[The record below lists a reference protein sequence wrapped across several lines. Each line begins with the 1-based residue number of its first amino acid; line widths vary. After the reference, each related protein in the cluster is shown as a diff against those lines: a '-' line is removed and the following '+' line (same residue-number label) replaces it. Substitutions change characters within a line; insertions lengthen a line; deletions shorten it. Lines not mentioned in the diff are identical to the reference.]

1 MQLSTIRVR
10 ARATDAL
17 TSRGCHCMKVN
28 QTLRAQGF
36 LTAGPPLLFL
46 PPQRPPSKQCPAKL
60 LLLPMALSLVAQP
73 VLRTSPS
80 LIPPRK
86 PLRSQGPRR
95 LTEKPPSAARNAL
108 PRTQMALNQLLR
120 RCVHLLIIGA
130 IDVVGQYKVA

>member
-1 MQLSTIRVR
+1 MAQIPYLSRQAVVTNNNTFVGSGADFGVKNVPS
-10 ARATDAL
+10 ARE
-17 TSRGCHCMKVN
+17 
-28 QTLRAQGF
+28 
-36 LTAGPPLLFL
+36 
-46 PPQRPPSKQCPAKL
+46 PSHGAVILIL
-60 LLLPMALSLVAQP
+60 LLALLALSLVAQP